1 MVIKLKDLQKGEYV
15 TILNSI
21 AQDMTL
27 SVHAR
32 SMLLYMASKPPNY
45 VFNVKGLAEQ
55 NHFTE
60 KRTKATIKEL
70 VERGYMKSTKIK
82 DEKGKF
88 VKFDYIVTQRENQF
102 NQFLE
107 DLKACDEE
115 APF

>member
-1 MVIKLKDLQKGEYV
+1 MVVKLKDLEKGEYV

-32 SMLLYMASKPPNY
+32 SMLLYMASMPTNF
-45 VFNVKGLAEQ
+45 VFTVKQLSIQ

-82 DEKGKF
+82 DEKGRF
-88 VKFDYIVTQRENQF
+88 VRFDYVVTQRQGQF
-102 NQFLE
+102 CQFVE
-107 DLKACDEE
+107 DLNACKETL
-115 APF
+115 PF